1 MCLFFPPLEG
11 GNAVRFSFFV
21 FFVVGTVSF
30 AFLHSSFLRVAVRNK
45 FSGANFCFWVSVLVL
60 CFSVVFCLGFS
71 FMIWRFAP
79 ETVWKNSL
87 DVRSCFFGFALSS
100 LGFFVDVVSVCF
112 LFKRQRSGSNRT
124 PHTHWFGLFF
134 LSRRVCFI
142 ALFGRASCFLVFSRG
157 AILGPARFLDSP
169 GTYGA

>member
-1 MCLFFPPLEG
+1 MLSVFRFLF
-11 GNAVRFSFFV
+11 

-30 AFLHSSFLRVAVRNK
+30 AFFHSSFLRVVVRNK

-79 ETVWKNSL
+79 ETVWKNSF
-87 DVRSCFFGFALSS
+87 DVRSCFFGFVLSS
-100 LGFFVDVVSVCF
+100 LGFFVNVVSVCF
-112 LFKRQRSGSNRT
+112 FLRDKDQVVTGH

-134 LSRRVCFI
+134 FVPPRLFYR
-142 ALFGRASCFLVFSRG
+142 LFGRAPCFLVFSRG